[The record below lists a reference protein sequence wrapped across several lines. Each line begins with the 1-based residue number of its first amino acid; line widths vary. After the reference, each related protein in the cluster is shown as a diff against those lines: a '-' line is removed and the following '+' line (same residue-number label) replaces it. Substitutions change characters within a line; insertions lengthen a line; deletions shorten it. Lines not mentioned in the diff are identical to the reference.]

1 MNRNF
6 TSQFAPTAL
15 LTLIVLSASLRPAA
29 AHEGMWI
36 PSTLQKLV
44 IGDMQAAGLELS
56 AEDIYSINQ
65 SSLKDAIVHFGGGCT
80 AEVIS
85 RKGLILTNHHC
96 GYSQIQSHSSVE
108 NDYLKYGFWAEEMT
122 EEFPNEGLT
131 ATFVVRIE
139 DVTEALKEAAGDLEG
154 AERQAALRA
163 RASALI
169 EEATRDNGY
178 EAEINPFFYGNSYYM
193 VVKEVFRDVRL
204 VGAPP
209 SAIGKF
215 GGDTDNWEWPRHTG
229 DFALFRIYADTDN
242 RPADYSP
249 ANVPYTP
256 KHSLPINMDGLD
268 PGDFTMV
275 FGFPGL
281 TEQYLTSDAVAYVL
295 EQANPFR
302 KAMREASLGV
312 IDRAMGTSDALR
324 IQYAAKQSRIS
335 NAHKKW
341 IGQTMGLERYDVLG
355 QKRAFEEAFREAAA
369 ENPEFDQDIPERL
382 AKLYGEY
389 SPYVLARDYLIE
401 FYFYGPEILRFAE
414 QFGAVAMHRD
424 SLDEAGVLSEKIEK
438 LRAAAEKHFKNYDK
452 STDRDVMAAQF
463 PVFAK
468 GCPEMLM
475 PEVLRAFADKHGQD
489 GKAAAGDMYGET
501 VFADKDALM
510 KLLDKPNKRMAKT
523 ILKDPAFLAGYG
535 LMENYRSTVAPGHAY
550 FNDQKD
556 ALMREYVAA
565 RMALFPEGNY
575 WPDANS
581 TLRITFGM
589 MEGSR
594 PRDGMKYLPYTTLDG
609 VAEKYIP
616 DHRDFDVPEKLLE
629 LQREHDYGPYATEG
643 EMRVCFLGSN
653 HTTGGNS
660 GSPTLDARGH
670 LVGLNF
676 DRTWESTMS
685 DIMFNGEICR
695 NIMVDIKY
703 VLFIIDKFAGADH
716 LIDEMELVYLKDRE
730 AEPIEN

>member
-6 TSQFAPTAL
+6 TSHFAPTAL
-15 LTLIVLSASLRPAA
+15 LTLIVFFASPRPAA

-108 NDYLKYGFWAEEMT
+108 NDYLKEGFWAQEMT
-122 EEFPNEGLT
+122 DEFPNEGLT
-131 ATFVVRIE
+131 ASFVVRIE
-139 DVTEALKEAAGDLEG
+139 DVTDAMKEAAGELEG

-163 RASALI
+163 MASTLI
-169 EEATRDNGY
+169 EAATRDNGY

-193 VVKEVFRDVRL
+193 VVKEIFRDVRL

-229 DFALFRIYADTDN
+229 DFALFRIYADADN
-242 RPADYSP
+242 KPADYSP

-268 PGDFTMV
+268 PGDYTMV
-275 FGFPGL
+275 FGFPGV

-295 EQANPFR
+295 EQANPAR

-312 IDRAMGTSDALR
+312 IDRAMGSSDELR
-324 IQYAAKQSRIS
+324 IKYAAKQSRIA

-341 IGQTMGLERYDVLG
+341 IGQTMGLQRYDVLG
-355 QKRAFEEAFREAAA
+355 QKTEFEEKFREAAA
-369 ENPEFDQDIPERL
+369 DNPDIDPEIPARLGELYAEF
-382 AKLYGEY
+382 

-414 QFGAVAMHRD
+414 QFAQVAEFRD
-424 SLDEAGVLSEKIEK
+424 SLDDAGLLSEKVEK
-438 LRAAAEKHFKNYDK
+438 LKTAAEKHFKNYDRI
-452 STDRDVMAAQF
+452 TDRQIMAAQF
-463 PVFAK
+463 AVFTE
-468 GCPEMLM
+468 GCPEMLV
-475 PEVLRAFADKHGQD
+475 PQVLREYASKYGED
-489 GKAAAGDMYGET
+489 GKRAADAFFGQT
-501 VFADKDALM
+501 VFADKEALM
-510 KLLDKPNKRMAKT
+510 KLLDKPNKKMAKT
-523 ILKDPAFLAGYG
+523 VLKDPAYLAGAG
-535 LMENYRSTVAPGHAY
+535 LMQNYRSAVAPGYAY
-550 FNDQKD
+550 FNDRKD

-565 RMALFPEGNY
+565 RMTLFPEVNY

-581 TLRITFGM
+581 TLRITFGS

-594 PRDGMKYLPYTTLDG
+594 PRDGMKYMPYTTLAG
-609 VAEKYIP
+609 IAEKYIP

-629 LQREHDYGPYATEG
+629 LQRERDYGPYATEG

-660 GSPTLDARGH
+660 GSPALDARGH

-703 VLFIIDKFAGADH
+703 VLFIIDKFAGAGH

-730 AEPIEN
+730 PAPIEN